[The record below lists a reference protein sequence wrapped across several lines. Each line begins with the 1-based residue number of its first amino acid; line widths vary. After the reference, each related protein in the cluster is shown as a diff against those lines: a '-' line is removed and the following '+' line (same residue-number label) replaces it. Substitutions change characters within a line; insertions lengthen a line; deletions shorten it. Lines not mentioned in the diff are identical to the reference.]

1 MIRAAAWHVGHG
13 RTAQVLDVSQRNGLQ
28 AVLGGLDGLDGLFTS
43 ICFGKLWTKHG
54 MMGAYGCILSC
65 DNTLVDLGWTAVIP
79 TCFSAWE
86 LGWTGMEWML

>member
-13 RTAQVLDVSQRNGLQ
+13 RTAQILGVSQRNGLQ

-54 MMGAYGCILSC
+54 MMMYDGCIWVHVVRWVPC
-65 DNTLVDLGWTAVIP
+65 DNTLVDLG
-79 TCFSAWE
+79 
-86 LGWTGMEWML
+86 